1 MFCALFVR
9 QCIHSY
15 QPFYAVSAL
24 CQQRV
29 RALTDTFGAYALL
42 RCTGMLCMLISA
54 VPLSHAINIQRVDN
68 DVFISGDIVA
78 NDDVKLRAEFDAA
91 PVKRLILVNS
101 RGGHLNASMN
111 IARWLTTRGVTTL
124 VAGPCLSACSII
136 FMAGQH
142 RQYATGYEPR
152 LTVVGIHGPS
162 MPLTGQ
168 LLPTHAAEMLAF
180 YKERMGEKYDA
191 ELLRVALFEMKDA
204 SSFVLIREISRNSPR
219 DRITLHCPTS
229 STPRWRC
236 TEYPRLDAYTLGLVT
251 SVETVA
257 LDLPEAMRPRMP

>member
-1 MFCALFVR
+1 MFYALFVR
-9 QCIHSY
+9 QCIHSC
-15 QPFYAVSAL
+15 QRLFALFAL
-24 CQQRV
+24 CKQCV
-29 RALTDTFGAYALL
+29 KAFTYTFGAFASL
-42 RCTGMLCMLISA
+42 RCAGVLSLLLGGLSS
-54 VPLSHAINIQRVDN
+54 SHAINIQRVDT

-136 FMAGQH
+136 FMAGQQ

-168 LLPTHAAEMLAF
+168 LLPAHAAEMMAF
-180 YKERMGEKYDA
+180 YKERMGEKYDSD
-191 ELLRVALFEMKDA
+191 LLRVALFEMKDA
-204 SSFVLIREISRNSPR
+204 SGFVLIREISRNSPR

-257 LDLPEAMRPRMP
+257 LELPEEMRPRMP